1 MCRYVWLNALNVTHI
16 PNLISLPP
24 LFRHWRDMLFMF
36 KQFFYSDWTALPS
49 SVLSIQ
55 KLGDCVK
62 SIHLSKTR
70 LVYETTE
77 PVLATFQTYRYV
89 IQPENLEHW
98 KTRFPDPKR
107 KVQCKQKQ
115 KQSRPFVPCF
125 VQWIKN
131 SDQVTPNL
139 WITSFWMAGR
149 RVKYFVCSTRNLI
162 AYFFEFL
169 NYFD

>member
-1 MCRYVWLNALNVTHI
+1 MHVYEGSMWRYVWLNALNVLHVPQPRFI
-16 PNLISLPP
+16 APP
-24 LFRHWRDMLFMF
+24 VQTLTGHVVYV
-36 KQFFYSDWTALPS
+36 QTIFYSDWTALPS

-98 KTRFPDPKR
+98 KTWGPFHKSRRETFYEIDPLFPDPKR
-107 KVQCKQKQ
+107 KVQCKKRQ
-115 KQSRPFVPCF
+115 KQSRPFVPCY
-125 VQWIKN
+125 VQ
-131 SDQVTPNL
+131 
-139 WITSFWMAGR
+139 
-149 RVKYFVCSTRNLI
+149 
-162 AYFFEFL
+162 
-169 NYFD
+169 